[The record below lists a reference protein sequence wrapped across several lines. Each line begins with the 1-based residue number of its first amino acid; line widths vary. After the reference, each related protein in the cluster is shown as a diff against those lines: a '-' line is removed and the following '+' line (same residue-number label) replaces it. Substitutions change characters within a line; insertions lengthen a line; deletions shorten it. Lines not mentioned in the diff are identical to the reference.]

1 MTTLAAI
8 EELVSR
14 SLEENAAHRKA
25 TDERLERLD
34 QLIKDREVSGSETDP
49 VGSTEMGS
57 EGMAPKDPDQ
67 NDADN
72 DLDQRGKRKS
82 QRMDDDEM
90 DEEER
95 MGDDDEDMEERGMT
109 RAQSR
114 RAAKE
119 RQKAGQSEKYGS
131 HNIKPDGMGRTLTS
145 TPVGELRAGN
155 LVRTAFSPNQRDRGG
170 YAEMELLE
178 SRKIIL
184 ERDQVVIPYD
194 LMANGRH
201 AAGVEKRLK
210 EGWRQMPIHAPN
222 LEERIDGVVKSRAL
236 TSANNAGAIGVDLD
250 VARSQMWLAEV
261 SPIMAYI
268 NGVMGV
274 NQTYQ
279 LWYGNVAPSG
289 GEVAEGGGST
299 ENNPSLTKITRSPV
313 AFHYPWSINGSL
325 SVLDAV
331 SLEERI
337 AQGVEQQLMPRF
349 LKAIL
354 SGPNT
359 LANFAANTN
368 SFNGLLSSS
377 IAATMFGAAADVA
390 ISDLVRE
397 DIMLAEGQLRKN
409 NAVGEGPLWIFNT
422 DMVNYGVDERTG
434 GTDSP
439 VYLMSRDPDRFREGL
454 VGGDIG
460 GHGSRFV
467 ETNQLGVTQASG
479 KAFARTAVGVY
490 LFGSQAVFILF
501 GPGLEFRRLLP
512 TDKTKT
518 DYSLTLYGNFCFV
531 NPLNGR
537 ELLQVIA

>member
-8 EELVSR
+8 EDLLSR
-14 SLEENAAHRKA
+14 SLEENKEFRETA
-25 TDERLERLD
+25 DERMARLEEL
-34 QLIKDREVSGSETDP
+34 LEAREVSGSEEES

-57 EGMAPKDPDQ
+57 EGMAPKDSEQ

-72 DLDQRGKRKS
+72 SLDQRKGRNGK
-82 QRMDDDEM
+82 RMDDDDDSMGEERM
-90 DEEER
+90 DEEE
-95 MGDDDEDMEERGMT
+95 MDGERTMT

-119 RQKAGQSEKYGS
+119 RQKAGQSERYGD
-131 HNIKPDGMGRTLTS
+131 HNIKPEGMGRTLTD
-145 TPVGELRAGN
+145 TPFTELRAGN
-155 LVRTAFSPNQRDRGG
+155 LLRSALSPDKRDRTG
-170 YAEMELLE
+170 YPELELLE
-178 SRKIIL
+178 HRKIHL
-184 ERDQVVIPYD
+184 ERDQVVIPFD

-210 EGWRQMPIHAPN
+210 EWRQMPIHAPN
-222 LEERIDGVVKSRAL
+222 LEERIDGQLKSRAL

-274 NQTYQ
+274 NQQYQ
-279 LWYGNVAPSG
+279 LWYGNVAPTG
-289 GEVAEGGGST
+289 GEVAEGEGST
-299 ENNPSLTKITRSPV
+299 ENDPSLTKVTRNPV
-313 AFHYPWSINGSL
+313 AFHYPWSINGTL

-331 SLEERI
+331 GLEERI
-337 AQGVEQQLMPRF
+337 ANGVEQQLMPRYI
-349 LKAIL
+349 KALL
-354 SGPNT
+354 SGKKT
-359 LANFAANTN
+359 GADFANNTN
-368 SFNGLLSSS
+368 SFNGLLESS
-377 IAATMFGAAADVA
+377 IAATMFGAAANTA
-390 ISDLVRE
+390 ISALERSH
-397 DIMLAEGQLRKN
+397 IMSVEGQLRKN
-409 NAVGEGPLWIFNT
+409 NAVGEGPFWIFNT
-422 DMVNYGVDERTG
+422 DMVNYGVDKRTG

-467 ETNQLGVTQASG
+467 ETNLLGVTQASG
-479 KAFARTAVGVY
+479 KAFARRAVGAY

-501 GPGLEFRRLLP
+501 GAGLEFRRLLP

-518 DYSLTLYGNFCFV
+518 NYSLTLYGNFCFV

-537 ELLQVIA
+537 ELLQTIA

>member
-1 MTTLAAI
+1 MTTLADIAQLI
-8 EELVSR
+8 ER
-14 SLEENAAHRKA
+14 SVQEQQQYRETSDERMDRLEEWVKA
-25 TDERLERLD
+25 
-34 QLIKDREVSGSETDP
+34 REVSGSEESP
-49 VGSTEMGS
+49 VASTEMGS
-57 EGMAPKDPDQ
+57 EPMAPKDTEQ
-67 NDADN
+67 NDADS
-72 DLDQRGKRKS
+72 DLDQRKGRGK
-82 QRMDDDEM
+82 RMDDDGDM
-90 DEEER
+90 PEEER
-95 MGDDDEDMEERGMT
+95 MDDEDGERQLT
-109 RAQSR
+109 RAESR
-114 RAAKE
+114 RAARE
-119 RQKAGQSEKYGS
+119 RQKASQSERYGS
-131 HNIKPDGMGRTLTS
+131 HNLKPEGMGRTLTD
-145 TPVGELRAGN
+145 TPFSELRAGK
-155 LVRTAFSPNQRDRGG
+155 LLRSAMSPNQSDKEG
-170 YAEMELLE
+170 YPELELLGA
-178 SRKIIL
+178 RGIHL
-184 ERDQVVIPYD
+184 ERDQVVIPFD

-201 AAGVEKRLK
+201 AVGVEKRLK

-222 LEERIDGVVKSRAL
+222 LEERIDGQLKSRAL
-236 TSANNAGAIGVDLD
+236 TSSNNAGAIGVDLD

-274 NQTYQ
+274 NQQYQ
-279 LWYGNVAPSG
+279 LWYGDTAPTG

-299 ENNPSLTKITRSPV
+299 ENNPSLTKVTRNPV
-313 AFHYPWSINGSL
+313 AFHYPWSINGNL

-331 SLEERI
+331 GLEERI
-337 AQGVEQQLMPRF
+337 ANGVEQQLMPRF
-349 LKAIL
+349 LRACL

-359 LANFAANTN
+359 AASFANNSN

-377 IAATMFGAAADVA
+377 IAATMFGAAADTS
-390 ISDLVRE
+390 ISDLDRE

-409 NAVGEGPLWIFNT
+409 NAVGEGPFWVFNT
-422 DMVNYGVDERTG
+422 DIVNYAVDKRTG
-434 GTDSP
+434 GSDSP

-467 ETNQLGVTQASG
+467 ETNLLGVTQVNS

-537 ELLQVIA
+537 ELLQTIS